1 MQLVLD
7 KYGAMLRVKDGRFYV
22 RTEDQKQ
29 LIPMSKVKSIML
41 SRSTMVSA
49 EAIAGAVEREIDLFF
64 VERNGQ
70 PFARIWSNRYGSI
83 ATIRKNQLAFSRSAE
98 AVSWV
103 KKLLSH
109 KLDNQC
115 ALLIGLGSPGGA
127 TEQLIESTV
136 DKIKGFREKIRQLAS
151 QDLKAAAGSLRG
163 WEGNASRLYF
173 SCISE
178 HLPETYRFD
187 KRSKRPAMDMFN
199 CLLNYSYGM
208 LYNEVE
214 SALIR
219 AGIDPYAGIFHRD
232 EYNRPVLAY
241 DVIERFRVWAEYP
254 VIDLCLQQV
263 VFPEFFDVEDGEYW
277 LNAAGKRIL
286 IQSVNDYWEETVT
299 IERKTRARRNHIR
312 LYAESL
318 ANLFKNFNP

>member
-22 RTEDQKQ
+22 RTEDKKQ

-41 SRSTMVSA
+41 SRSTIVSA
-49 EAIAGAVEREIDLFF
+49 EAIANAVEREIDLFF
-64 VERNGQ
+64 VERNGR
-70 PFARIWSNRYGSI
+70 PFARVWSNRYGSI
-83 ATIRKNQLAFSRSAE
+83 ATIRKNQVAFSRSPE
-98 AVSWV
+98 AVGWV
-103 KKLLSH
+103 KDLLSH

-115 ALLIGLGSPGGA
+115 ALLIGLGRPDMA
-127 TEQLIESTV
+127 TENLIQSTV
-136 DKIKGFREKIRQLAS
+136 EKIKGFQEKIRQLEAKELS
-151 QDLKAAAGSLRG
+151 AAAGTLRG
-163 WEGNASRLYF
+163 WEGNASRHYF
-173 SCISE
+173 SCISA
-178 HLPETYRFD
+178 HLPDAYRFE
-187 KRSKRPAMDMFN
+187 KRSKHPATDMFN
-199 CLLNYSYGM
+199 CLLNYAYGM

-254 VIDLCLQQV
+254 AIDLCLQQV
-263 VFPEFFDVEDGEYW
+263 VFPEFFDVEDEEYW

-286 IQSVNDYWEETVT
+286 IQSVNDYLEETVT
-299 IERKTRARRNHIR
+299 IGRKTRSRSSHIR